1 MEFEKMSIE
10 ELETRR
16 AAIATECEVE
26 GADLDALTEEVRG
39 INAELET
46 RRNAAA
52 QKAEIRAAVAS
63 GEGVVVETMKEE
75 KGKTKMTIE
84 EVRSSKAYIDAYAN
98 YLKTEKDEECRALL
112 TELANVEGASGPL
125 PVPTIAEG
133 RIRTAW
139 DKLGVWNL
147 IRKTYVKGILKVGFE
162 QSSTPAEDHVEGEEA
177 VPEEK
182 LVLGVATLS
191 PVSIKKYI
199 RISDEAMDM
208 GGEEFIDY
216 IYDELAYRIAK
227 AAEDFIMV
235 VINTYG
241 ESSSPS
247 VGEITS
253 DGSDIL
259 SIVAK
264 AVAKLSDEAANPV
277 VVMNKATYAAFKT
290 AQANAQYGV
299 DPFDGLPVY
308 FNSRLDALGASN
320 STMPWLI
327 VGDFGIGAQANFPN
341 GAEIKLKFDDLS
353 EAESDLVKIVGRMY
367 VGMNVVA
374 PNAFCKVVSE
384 GGN

>member
-10 ELETRR
+10 ELEARK
-16 AAIATECEVE
+16 AQIATECEAE
-26 GADLDALTEEVRG
+26 GADLNALTEEIRG
-39 INAELET
+39 INAELEKRKT
-46 RRNAAA
+46 AAA

-63 GEGVVVETMKEE
+63 GQGVVVETMKEE
-75 KGKTKMTIE
+75 KGHNKMTIE

-125 PVPTIAEG
+125 PVPTIVEG

-139 DKLGVWNL
+139 DKLGVWGL

-162 QSSTPAEDHVEGEEA
+162 VSSTPAAPHPEGDEA
-177 VPEEK
+177 PTEEK
-182 LVLGVATLS
+182 LVHGVATLT
-191 PVSIKKYI
+191 PISIKKWI
-199 RISDEAMDM
+199 RISDEALDM
-208 GGEEFIDY
+208 GGEEFLDY

-227 AAEDFIMV
+227 AAEDLIIGAIGRM
-235 VINTYG
+235 G
-241 ESSSPS
+241 ESDSAA
-247 VGEITS
+247 VGVLNS

-264 AVAKLSDEAANPV
+264 AVAKLSDEAANPA

-308 FNSRLDALGASN
+308 FNSSLTALSETT
-320 STMPWLI
+320 STTPWLI
-327 VGDFGIGAQANFPN
+327 VGDFGIGAQVNFPN
-341 GAEIKLKFDDLS
+341 GAEIKVKFDDLS

-367 VGMNVVA
+367 VGFGVVA
-374 PNAFCKVVSE
+374 PHAFCKVV
-384 GGN
+384 NQ

>member
-10 ELETRR
+10 ELETRK
-16 AAIATECEVE
+16 AQIATECEVE

-39 INAELET
+39 INAELEARKT
-46 RRNAAA
+46 AAA

-98 YLKTEKDEECRALL
+98 YIKTNKDEECRALL
-112 TELANVEGASGPL
+112 TEMVEAEDASGPL
-125 PVPTIAEG
+125 PVPTIVES

-139 DKLGVWNL
+139 DKLGVWGL
-147 IRKTYVKGILKVGFE
+147 ILKTYVKGILKVGFE
-162 QSSTPAEDHVEGEEA
+162 VSSTPAAFHVEGDEA
-177 VPEEK
+177 PAEEK
-182 LVLGVATLS
+182 LVLGVATLT
-191 PVSIKKYI
+191 PISIKKWI
-199 RISDEAMDM
+199 RISDEALDM
-208 GGEEFIDY
+208 GGEEFLDY

-227 AAEDFIMV
+227 AAEDSIIGAIGRM
-235 VINTYG
+235 G
-241 ESSSPS
+241 ESDSAA
-247 VGEITS
+247 VGVLNS

-264 AVAKLSDEAANPV
+264 AVAKLSDEAASPV

-308 FNSRLDALGASN
+308 FNSSLTALSETT
-320 STMPWLI
+320 STTPWLI
-327 VGDFGIGAQANFPN
+327 VGDFGIGAQVNFPN
-341 GAEIKLKFDDLS
+341 GTEMKIKFDDLS
-353 EAESDLVKIVGRMY
+353 EAESDLVKVVGRMY
-367 VGMNVVA
+367 MGFGVVA
-374 PNAFCKVVSE
+374 PRAFCKVV
-384 GGN
+384 NQ

>member
-10 ELETRR
+10 ELETRK
-16 AAIATECEVE
+16 AQIATECEVE

-39 INAELET
+39 INAELEA

-98 YLKTEKDEECRALL
+98 YIKTEKDEECRALL
-112 TELANVEGASGPL
+112 TEMAYEDNQSGPL
-125 PVPTIAEG
+125 PVPTIVEG

-139 DKLGVWNL
+139 EKLGVWSL
-147 IRKTYVKGILKVGFE
+147 VRKTYVKGILKVGFE
-162 QSSTPAEDHVEGEEA
+162 QSSTPAQFHEEGDEA
-177 VPEEK
+177 ISEEK
-182 LVLGVATLS
+182 LVLGIATLT
-191 PVSIKKYI
+191 PNSIKKFI
-199 RISDEAMDM
+199 RISDEALDM
-208 GGEEFIDY
+208 GGEEFLDY
-216 IYDELAYRIAK
+216 ICDELAYRIAK
-227 AAEDFIMV
+227 AAEDAI
-235 VINTYG
+235 ING
-241 ESSSPS
+241 IGLDDESSSPA
-247 VGEITS
+247 VGALTS

-277 VVMNKATYAAFKT
+277 VVMNKLTYAAFKT

-308 FNSRLDALGASN
+308 FNSSLSALSGTTSPV
-320 STMPWLI
+320 PWLI

-367 VGMNVVA
+367 VGLGVVA
-374 PNAFCKVVSE
+374 PKAFCQVA
-384 GGN
+384 NQ

>member
-16 AAIATECEVE
+16 AAIATECEAE
-26 GADLDALTEEVRG
+26 GADLDALMEEVRG
-39 INAELET
+39 INAELEA

-75 KGKTKMTIE
+75 KGKDKMTIE

-98 YLKTEKDEECRALL
+98 YLKTNKDEECRALL
-112 TELANVEGASGPL
+112 TEMVEAEGASGPL
-125 PVPTIAEG
+125 PVPTIVES

-139 DKLGVWNL
+139 DKLGVWSL

-162 QSSTPAEDHVEGEEA
+162 VSSTPAAFHVEGDEA
-177 VPEEK
+177 PTEEK

-191 PVSIKKYI
+191 PISLKKYI

-208 GGEEFIDY
+208 SGEEFLDY

-227 AAEDFIMV
+227 AAEDSIIGAIGRM
-235 VINTYG
+235 G

-247 VGEITS
+247 VGELTS
-253 DGSDIL
+253 NGSDIL

-277 VVMNKATYAAFKT
+277 VVMNKATYAAFRT

-308 FNSRLDALGASN
+308 FNSSLSALSGTTSPV
-320 STMPWLI
+320 PWLI

-367 VGMNVVA
+367 VGLGVVA
-374 PNAFCKVVSE
+374 PKAFCQVA
-384 GGN
+384 NQ

>member
-16 AAIATECEVE
+16 AAIATECEAE

-39 INAELET
+39 INAELEARKT
-46 RRNAAA
+46 AAA

-75 KGKTKMTIE
+75 KGKDKMTIE

-98 YLKTEKDEECRALL
+98 YIKTNKDEECRALL
-112 TELANVEGASGPL
+112 TEMAEAEDASGPL
-125 PVPTIAEG
+125 PVPTIVES

-139 DKLGVWNL
+139 DKLGVWGL

-162 QSSTPAEDHVEGEEA
+162 VSSTPAAFHVEGTEA
-177 VPEEK
+177 PTEEK
-182 LVLGVATLS
+182 LVLGVATLT
-191 PVSIKKYI
+191 PISIKKWI
-199 RISDEAMDM
+199 RISDEALDM
-208 GGEEFIDY
+208 GGEEFLDY

-227 AAEDFIMV
+227 AAEDSIIGAIGRM
-235 VINTYG
+235 G
-241 ESSSPS
+241 ESDSAA
-247 VGEITS
+247 VGVLNS

-264 AVAKLSDEAANPV
+264 AVAKLSDEAASPV

-308 FNSRLDALGASN
+308 FNSSLTALSETT
-320 STMPWLI
+320 STTPWLI
-327 VGDFGIGAQANFPN
+327 VGDFGIGAQVNFPN
-341 GAEIKLKFDDLS
+341 GTEMKIKFDDLS
-353 EAESDLVKIVGRMY
+353 EAESDLVKVVGRMY
-367 VGMNVVA
+367 MGFGVVA
-374 PNAFCKVVSE
+374 PRAFCKVV
-384 GGN
+384 NQ

>member
-16 AAIATECEVE
+16 AAIATECEAE

-39 INAELET
+39 INAELEA

-98 YLKTEKDEECRALL
+98 YIKTEKDEECRALL
-112 TELANVEGASGPL
+112 TDQANVQDASGPL
-125 PVPTIAEG
+125 PVPTIVEG

-139 DKLGVWNL
+139 EKLGVWNL
-147 IRKTYVKGILKVGFE
+147 VRKTYVKGILKVGFE
-162 QSSTPAEDHVEGEEA
+162 VSSTPADVHIEGEEA
-177 VPEEK
+177 PTEEK
-182 LVLGVATLS
+182 LVLGVARLIPAS
-191 PVSIKKYI
+191 LKKWI
-199 RISDEAMDM
+199 RISDEALDM
-208 GGEEFIDY
+208 GGEEFLDY

-227 AAEDFIMV
+227 AAEDATVSGIGER
-235 VINTYG
+235 G
-241 ESSSPS
+241 ESNIPA
-247 VGEITS
+247 VGELTS

-308 FNSRLDALGASN
+308 FNSSLDALSSTTSSN
-320 STMPWLI
+320 PWLI
-327 VGDFGIGAQANFPN
+327 VGDFGVGAQANFPN
-341 GAEIKLKFDDLS
+341 GAEIKVKFDDLS
-353 EAESDLVKIVGRMY
+353 EAESDLVKVVGRMY
-367 VGMNVVA
+367 VGLGVVA
-374 PNAFCKVVSE
+374 PNAFCKVV
-384 GGN
+384 NQ

>member
-39 INAELET
+39 INAELEA

-112 TELANVEGASGPL
+112 TDQTNVQDASGPL
-125 PVPTIAEG
+125 PVPTIVEG

-139 DKLGVWNL
+139 DKLGVWGL

-162 QSSTPAEDHVEGEEA
+162 VSSTPAAFHVEGTEAPTEER
-177 VPEEK
+177 
-182 LVLGVATLS
+182 LVLGVATLT
-191 PVSIKKYI
+191 PVSIKKWI
-199 RISDEAMDM
+199 RISDEALDM
-208 GGEEFIDY
+208 GGEEFLDY

-227 AAEDFIMV
+227 AAEDSIIGAIGRM
-235 VINTYG
+235 G
-241 ESSSPS
+241 ESDSAA
-247 VGEITS
+247 VGVLNS

-264 AVAKLSDEAANPV
+264 AVAKLSDEAASPV

-308 FNSRLDALGASN
+308 FNSSLTALSETT
-320 STMPWLI
+320 STTPWLI

-341 GAEIKLKFDDLS
+341 GTEMKIKFDDLS
-353 EAESDLVKIVGRMY
+353 EAESDLVKVVGRMY
-367 VGMNVVA
+367 IGFGVVA
-374 PNAFCKVVSE
+374 PRAFCKVV
-384 GGN
+384 NQ

>member
-39 INAELET
+39 INAELEA
-46 RRNAAA
+46 RRTAAA
-52 QKAEIRAAVAS
+52 KKAEIRAAVAS

-75 KGKTKMTIE
+75 KGKDKMTIE

-98 YLKTEKDEECRALL
+98 YIKTNKDEECRALL
-112 TELANVEGASGPL
+112 TDQANVQNASGPL
-125 PVPTIAEG
+125 PVPTIVEG

-139 DKLGVWNL
+139 DKLGVWGL

-162 QSSTPAEDHVEGEEA
+162 VSSTAADIHAEGTEAPTEER
-177 VPEEK
+177 
-182 LVLGVATLS
+182 LVLGVATLT
-191 PVSIKKYI
+191 PVSIKKWI
-199 RISDEAMDM
+199 RISDEALDM
-208 GGEEFIDY
+208 GGEEFLYY

-227 AAEDFIMV
+227 AAEDGIMAE
-235 VINTYG
+235 IGSYG
-241 ESSSPS
+241 ESSSPA
-247 VGEITS
+247 VGVLTS
-253 DGSDIL
+253 NGSDIL

-277 VVMNKATYAAFKT
+277 VVMNKLTYAAFKT

-308 FNSRLDALGASN
+308 FNSSLSALSTTTSSN
-320 STMPWLI
+320 PWLI

-341 GAEIKLKFDDLS
+341 GTEMKIKFDDLS
-353 EAESDLVKIVGRMY
+353 EAESDLVKVVGRMY
-367 VGMNVVA
+367 IGMGIVA
-374 PNAFCKVVSE
+374 PHAFCKVV
-384 GGN
+384 NQ

>member
-10 ELETRR
+10 ELETRK
-16 AAIATECEVE
+16 AQIATECEAE

-39 INAELET
+39 INAELEA

-98 YLKTEKDEECRALL
+98 YIKTNKDEECRALL
-112 TELANVEGASGPL
+112 TETGFADGASGPL
-125 PVPTIAEG
+125 PVPTIVEG

-139 DKLGVWNL
+139 DKLGVWSL

-162 QSSTPAEDHVEGEEA
+162 VSSTPAAGHVEGEAA
-177 VPEEK
+177 VSEEK
-182 LVLGVATLS
+182 LVLGIATLT
-191 PVSIKKYI
+191 PASIKKFI

-208 GGEEFIDY
+208 GGEEFLDY
-216 IYDELAYRIAK
+216 IYDELAYRIGK
-227 AAEDFIMV
+227 FAEDNLVGGIGSM
-235 VINTYG
+235 G
-241 ESSSPS
+241 ESSSPA
-247 VGEITS
+247 VGELTS
-253 DGSDIL
+253 NGSDIL

-264 AVAKLSDEAANPV
+264 AVSKLSDEAANPV
-277 VVMNKATYAAFKT
+277 VVMNKATYAAFRT

-308 FNSRLDALGASN
+308 FNSALDALSGTTSAN
-320 STMPWLI
+320 PWLL

-341 GAEIKLKFDDLS
+341 GEEIKLKFDDLS

-367 VGMNVVA
+367 VGFGVVA
-374 PNAFCKVVSE
+374 PHAFCKVV
-384 GGN
+384 NQ

>member
-16 AAIATECEVE
+16 AAIATECEAE

-39 INAELET
+39 INAELEA

-75 KGKTKMTIE
+75 KGKDKMTIE

-112 TELANVEGASGPL
+112 TDQANVQGASGPL
-125 PVPTIAEG
+125 PVPTIVEG

-139 DKLGVWNL
+139 DKLGVWGL

-162 QSSTPAEDHVEGEEA
+162 VSSTAADIHAEGTEAPTEER
-177 VPEEK
+177 
-182 LVLGVATLS
+182 LVLGVTTLT
-191 PVSIKKYI
+191 PASIKKWI
-199 RISDEAMDM
+199 RISDEALDM
-208 GGEEFIDY
+208 GGEEFLDY

-227 AAEDFIMV
+227 AAEDGIMAE
-235 VINTYG
+235 IGSYG
-241 ESSSPS
+241 ESSSPA
-247 VGEITS
+247 VGALTS
-253 DGSDIL
+253 NGSDIL

-277 VVMNKATYAAFKT
+277 VVMNKLTYAAFKT

-308 FNSRLDALGASN
+308 FSSALDALSGTTSSN
-320 STMPWLI
+320 PWLI

-341 GAEIKLKFDDLS
+341 GTEMKIKFDDLS
-353 EAESDLVKIVGRMY
+353 EAESDLVKVVGRMY
-367 VGMNVVA
+367 IGMGIVA
-374 PNAFCKVVSE
+374 PHAFCKVV
-384 GGN
+384 NQ

>member
-39 INAELET
+39 INAELEA

-75 KGKTKMTIE
+75 KGKDKMTIE

-125 PVPTIAEG
+125 PVPTIVEG

-139 DKLGVWNL
+139 DKLGVWGL

-162 QSSTPAEDHVEGEEA
+162 VSSTPAAFHVEGDEA
-177 VPEEK
+177 PAEEK
-182 LVLGVATLS
+182 LVLGVATLT

-199 RISDEAMDM
+199 HISDEAMDLS
-208 GGEEFIDY
+208 GEEFLDY

-227 AAEDFIMV
+227 AAEDSIIGAIGRM
-235 VINTYG
+235 G
-241 ESSSPS
+241 ENDSAA
-247 VGEITS
+247 VGVLNS

-264 AVAKLSDEAANPV
+264 AVAKLSDEAASPV

-308 FNSRLDALGASN
+308 FNSTLSALSETT
-320 STMPWLI
+320 STTPWLI

-353 EAESDLVKIVGRMY
+353 EAESDLVKVVGRMY
-367 VGMNVVA
+367 MGFNVVA
-374 PNAFCKVVSE
+374 PHAFCKVV
-384 GGN
+384 NQ

>member
-16 AAIATECEVE
+16 EAIATECEAE

-39 INAELET
+39 INSELEK

-75 KGKTKMTIE
+75 KGNNKMTIE

-98 YLKTEKDEECRALL
+98 YIKTNKDEECRALL
-112 TELANVEGASGPL
+112 TEMVEVEGASGPL
-125 PVPTIAEG
+125 PVPTIVEG

-139 DKLGVWNL
+139 DKLGVWSL

-162 QSSTPAEDHVEGEEA
+162 VSSTPAAFHVEGDEA
-177 VPEEK
+177 PTEEK
-182 LVLGVATLS
+182 LVLGVATLTPIS
-191 PVSIKKYI
+191 LKKYI
-199 RISDEAMDM
+199 HISDEAMDLS
-208 GGEEFIDY
+208 GEEFLDY

-227 AAEDFIMV
+227 AAEDSIIGAIGRM
-235 VINTYG
+235 G
-241 ESSSPS
+241 ESSSPA
-247 VGEITS
+247 VGALTS
-253 DGSDIL
+253 NGSDIL

-277 VVMNKATYAAFKT
+277 VVMNKATYAAFRT

-308 FNSRLDALGASN
+308 FNSSLSALSGTT
-320 STMPWLI
+320 STTPWLI

-353 EAESDLVKIVGRMY
+353 EAESDLVKVVGRMY
-367 VGMNVVA
+367 MGFGVVA
-374 PNAFCKVVSE
+374 PRAFCKVV
-384 GGN
+384 NQ

>member
-10 ELETRR
+10 ELETRK
-16 AAIATECEVE
+16 AQIATECEVE

-39 INAELET
+39 INAELEA

-75 KGKTKMTIE
+75 KGNNKMTIE

-125 PVPTIAEG
+125 PVPTIVEG

-162 QSSTPAEDHVEGEEA
+162 QSSTPATGHLEGTEA
-177 VPEEK
+177 PTEEK
-182 LVLGVATLS
+182 LVLGIATLT
-191 PVSIKKYI
+191 PYSIKKWI
-199 RISDEAMDM
+199 RISDEALDM
-208 GGEEFIDY
+208 GGEEFLDY

-227 AAEDFIMV
+227 ATEDATVSEIGEM
-235 VINTYG
+235 G
-241 ESSSPS
+241 ESNIPA
-247 VGEITS
+247 VGELTS

-277 VVMNKATYAAFKT
+277 VVMNKATYAAFRT
-290 AQANAQYGV
+290 AQANAHYAV

-308 FNSRLDALGASN
+308 FSSALDAL
-320 STMPWLI
+320 STTTSENPWLI
-327 VGDFGIGAQANFPN
+327 VGDFSIGAQANFPN
-341 GAEIKLKFDDLS
+341 GTEIKVKFDDLS
-353 EAESDLVKIVGRMY
+353 EAESDLVKVVGRMY
-367 VGMNVVA
+367 VGMGIVA
-374 PNAFCKVVSE
+374 PYAFCKVV
-384 GGN
+384 NQ

>member
-10 ELETRR
+10 ELETRK
-16 AAIATECEVE
+16 AQIATECEAE

-39 INAELET
+39 INAELEKRKT
-46 RRNAAA
+46 AAA
-52 QKAEIRAAVAS
+52 RKAEIRAAVAS

-98 YLKTEKDEECRALL
+98 YIKTEKDEECRALL
-112 TELANVEGASGPL
+112 TEMVEAEDASGPL
-125 PVPTIAEG
+125 PVPTIVEG

-139 DKLGVWNL
+139 DKLGVWGL

-162 QSSTPAEDHVEGEEA
+162 VSSTPAAFHVEGDEA
-177 VPEEK
+177 PTEEK
-182 LVLGVATLS
+182 LVLGVATLT
-191 PVSIKKYI
+191 PVSIKKWI
-199 RISDEAMDM
+199 RISDEALDM
-208 GGEEFIDY
+208 GGEEFLDY

-227 AAEDFIMV
+227 AAEDSIIGAIGRM
-235 VINTYG
+235 G
-241 ESSSPS
+241 ENDSAA
-247 VGEITS
+247 VGVLNS
-253 DGSDIL
+253 NGSDIL

-277 VVMNKATYAAFKT
+277 VVMNKATYAAFRT

-308 FNSRLDALGASN
+308 FNSSLSALSGTT
-320 STMPWLI
+320 STTPWLI

-341 GAEIKLKFDDLS
+341 GTEMKIKFDDLS
-353 EAESDLVKIVGRMY
+353 EAESDLVKVVGRMY

-374 PNAFCKVVSE
+374 PNAFCKVV
-384 GGN
+384 NQ

>member
-39 INAELET
+39 INAELEA

-75 KGKTKMTIE
+75 KGKDKMTIE

-98 YLKTEKDEECRALL
+98 YIKTNKDEECRALL

-125 PVPTIAEG
+125 PVPTIVEG

-139 DKLGVWNL
+139 EKLGVWDMV
-147 IRKTYVKGILKVGFE
+147 RKTYVKGILKVGFE
-162 QSSTPAEDHVEGEEA
+162 VSSTPAVTHEEGDEA
-177 VPEEK
+177 PDEEK

-191 PVSIKKYI
+191 PVSVKKWI
-199 RISDEAMDM
+199 RISDEALDM
-208 GGEEFIDY
+208 GGEEFLDY

-227 AAEDFIMV
+227 AAEDGI
-235 VINTYG
+235 IAGIGRSG
-241 ESSSPS
+241 ESSAPA
-247 VGEITS
+247 VGELTS
-253 DGSDIL
+253 NGSDIL

-277 VVMNKATYAAFKT
+277 IVMNKATYAAFKV

-308 FNSRLDALGASN
+308 FNSSLIALSEATSQI
-320 STMPWLI
+320 PWLI

-367 VGMNVVA
+367 VGMGIVA
-374 PNAFCKVVSE
+374 PHAFCKVV
-384 GGN
+384 NQ

>member
-16 AAIATECEVE
+16 AAIATECEAE

-39 INAELET
+39 INAELEA
-46 RRNAAA
+46 RRTAAA

-112 TELANVEGASGPL
+112 TEMAYEENQSGPL
-125 PVPTIAEG
+125 PVPTIVEG

-139 DKLGVWNL
+139 EKLGVWSL
-147 IRKTYVKGILKVGFE
+147 VRKTYVKGILKVGFE
-162 QSSTPAEDHVEGEEA
+162 VSSTPAQFHVENDEA
-177 VPEEK
+177 ISEEK
-182 LVLGVATLS
+182 LVLGIATLT
-191 PVSIKKYI
+191 PNSIKKFI
-199 RISDEAMDM
+199 RISDEALDM
-208 GGEEFIDY
+208 GGEEFLDY

-227 AAEDFIMV
+227 AAEDAI
-235 VINTYG
+235 ING
-241 ESSSPS
+241 IGLEDESSSPS
-247 VGEITS
+247 VGELTS
-253 DGSDIL
+253 NGSDIL

-308 FNSRLDALGASN
+308 FNSTLSALSGTT
-320 STMPWLI
+320 STTPWLI

-341 GAEIKLKFDDLS
+341 GAEIKIKFDDLS
-353 EAESDLVKIVGRMY
+353 EAESDLVKVVGRMY
-367 VGMNVVA
+367 VGLGIVA
-374 PNAFCKVVSE
+374 PRAFCKVV
-384 GGN
+384 NQ

>member
-10 ELETRR
+10 ELETRK
-16 AAIATECEVE
+16 AQIATECEVE

-39 INAELET
+39 INAELEARKT
-46 RRNAAA
+46 AAA

-75 KGKTKMTIE
+75 KGKDKMTIE

-98 YLKTEKDEECRALL
+98 YIKTNKDEECRALL
-112 TELANVEGASGPL
+112 TEMVEAEDASGPL
-125 PVPTIAEG
+125 PVPTIVES

-139 DKLGVWNL
+139 DKLGVWSL

-162 QSSTPAEDHVEGEEA
+162 VSSTPAAFHVEGDEA
-177 VPEEK
+177 PAEEK
-182 LVLGVATLS
+182 LVLGVATLT
-191 PVSIKKYI
+191 PVSIKKWI

-208 GGEEFIDY
+208 GGEEFLDY

-227 AAEDFIMV
+227 AAEDSIIGAIGRM
-235 VINTYG
+235 G
-241 ESSSPS
+241 ESDSAA
-247 VGEITS
+247 VGVLNS

-264 AVAKLSDEAANPV
+264 AVAKLSDEAASPV

-308 FNSRLDALGASN
+308 FNSTLSALSETT
-320 STMPWLI
+320 STTPWLI

-341 GAEIKLKFDDLS
+341 GTEMKIKFDDLS
-353 EAESDLVKIVGRMY
+353 EAESDLVKVVGRMY
-367 VGMNVVA
+367 MGFGVVA
-374 PNAFCKVVSE
+374 PRAFCKVV
-384 GGN
+384 NQ

>member
-10 ELETRR
+10 ELEARK
-16 AAIATECEVE
+16 AQIATECEAE
-26 GADLDALTEEVRG
+26 GADLTALTEEIRG
-39 INAELET
+39 INAELEKRKT
-46 RRNAAA
+46 AAA

-63 GEGVVVETMKEE
+63 GQGVVVETMKEE
-75 KGKTKMTIE
+75 KGKDKMTIE

-98 YLKTEKDEECRALL
+98 YIKTNKDEECRALL
-112 TELANVEGASGPL
+112 TEMAELEGASGPL
-125 PVPTIAEG
+125 PVPTIVES

-139 DKLGVWNL
+139 DKLGVWGL

-162 QSSTPAEDHVEGEEA
+162 VSSTPAAFHEEGDEA
-177 VPEEK
+177 PTEEK
-182 LVLGVATLS
+182 LVLGVATLT
-191 PVSIKKYI
+191 PISIKKWI
-199 RISDEAMDM
+199 RVSDEALDM
-208 GGEEFIDY
+208 GGEEFLDY

-227 AAEDFIMV
+227 AAEDFLMV
-235 VINTYG
+235 AINTYG

-247 VGEITS
+247 VGELTS

-308 FNSRLDALGASN
+308 FNSSLDALGAS

-374 PNAFCKVVSE
+374 PNAFCKVSE
-384 GGN
+384 GES

>member
-10 ELETRR
+10 ELEARK
-16 AAIATECEVE
+16 AQIATECEAE

-39 INAELET
+39 INGELEA

-63 GEGVVVETMKEE
+63 GQGVVVETMKEE
-75 KGKTKMTIE
+75 KGHNKMTIE

-98 YLKTEKDEECRALL
+98 YIKTNKDEECRALL
-112 TELANVEGASGPL
+112 TDQANVQDASGPL
-125 PVPTIAEG
+125 PVPIIVEG

-139 DKLGVWNL
+139 DKLGVWGL

-162 QSSTPAEDHVEGEEA
+162 VSSTPAVTHAEGTEA
-177 VPEEK
+177 PTEEK
-182 LVLGVATLS
+182 LVLGVATLT
-191 PVSIKKYI
+191 PASIKKWI

-208 GGEEFIDY
+208 GGEEFLDY

-227 AAEDFIMV
+227 AAEDAIMAE
-235 VINTYG
+235 IGSYG
-241 ESSSPS
+241 ESSSPA
-247 VGEITS
+247 VGVLTS
-253 DGSDIL
+253 NGSDIL

-277 VVMNKATYAAFKT
+277 VVMNKATYAAFRT

-308 FNSRLDALGASN
+308 FSSALDALSGTTSSN
-320 STMPWLI
+320 PWLI

-341 GAEIKLKFDDLS
+341 GTEMKIKFDDLS

-367 VGMNVVA
+367 VGLGVVA
-374 PNAFCKVVSE
+374 PHAFCKVV
-384 GGN
+384 NQ

>member
-39 INAELET
+39 INAELEA

-75 KGKTKMTIE
+75 KGKDKMTIE

-125 PVPTIAEG
+125 PVPTIVEG

-162 QSSTPAEDHVEGEEA
+162 QSSTPATGHLEGTA
-177 VPEEK
+177 APTEEK
-182 LVLGVATLS
+182 LVLGIATLT
-191 PVSIKKYI
+191 PYSIKKWI
-199 RISDEAMDM
+199 RISDEALDM
-208 GGEEFIDY
+208 GGEEFLDY

-227 AAEDFIMV
+227 ATEDATVSELGEM
-235 VINTYG
+235 G
-241 ESSSPS
+241 ESNIPA
-247 VGEITS
+247 VGELTS

-277 VVMNKATYAAFKT
+277 VVMNKATYAAFRT
-290 AQANAQYGV
+290 AQANAHYAV

-308 FNSRLDALGASN
+308 FSSALDALSGTTSEN
-320 STMPWLI
+320 PWLI
-327 VGDFGIGAQANFPN
+327 VGDFSIGAQANFPN
-341 GAEIKLKFDDLS
+341 GAEIKIKFDDLS
-353 EAESDLVKIVGRMY
+353 EAESDLVKVVGRMY
-367 VGMNVVA
+367 VGMGIVA
-374 PNAFCKVVSE
+374 PNAFCKVV
-384 GGN
+384 NQ

>member
-39 INAELET
+39 INAELEA

-63 GEGVVVETMKEE
+63 GEGVVVETVKEE
-75 KGKTKMTIE
+75 KGKDKMTIE

-98 YLKTEKDEECRALL
+98 YIKTNKDEECRALL
-112 TELANVEGASGPL
+112 TEMAEAEDASGPL
-125 PVPTIAEG
+125 PVPTIVEG

-139 DKLGVWNL
+139 DKLGVWSL

-162 QSSTPAEDHVEGEEA
+162 VSSTPAAFHVEGGEA
-177 VPEEK
+177 PAEEK
-182 LVLGVATLS
+182 LVLGVATLT
-191 PVSIKKYI
+191 PISIKKFI
-199 RISDEAMDM
+199 HISDEAMDM
-208 GGEEFIDY
+208 GGEEFLDY

-227 AAEDFIMV
+227 AAEDSIIGAIGRM
-235 VINTYG
+235 G

-247 VGEITS
+247 VGALTS

-308 FNSRLDALGASN
+308 FNSSLSALSGTT
-320 STMPWLI
+320 STTPWLI

-341 GAEIKLKFDDLS
+341 GAEIKLKFDELS
-353 EAESDLVKIVGRMY
+353 EAESDLVKVVGRMY

-374 PNAFCKVVSE
+374 PKAFCKVV
-384 GGN
+384 NQ

>member
-16 AAIATECEVE
+16 AAIATECEAE

-39 INAELET
+39 INAELEKRKT
-46 RRNAAA
+46 AAA

-75 KGKTKMTIE
+75 KGKDKMTIE

-98 YLKTEKDEECRALL
+98 YIKTEKDEECRALL
-112 TELANVEGASGPL
+112 TATGFAEGASGPL
-125 PVPTIAEG
+125 PVPTIVEG

-139 DKLGVWNL
+139 DKLGVWSL

-162 QSSTPAEDHVEGEEA
+162 VSSTPAAPHPEGDEA
-177 VPEEK
+177 PTEEK

-191 PVSIKKYI
+191 PVSVKKWI

-227 AAEDFIMV
+227 AAEDGI
-235 VINTYG
+235 ISAIGQLG
-241 ESSSPS
+241 ESSSPA
-247 VGEITS
+247 VGALTS

-277 VVMNKATYAAFKT
+277 VVMNKMTYAAFRT
-290 AQANAQYGV
+290 AQANAHYAV

-308 FNSRLDALGASN
+308 FKSNLDALSSTTSSN
-320 STMPWLI
+320 PWLI

-367 VGMNVVA
+367 VGMGVVA
-374 PNAFCKVVSE
+374 PHAFCKVV
-384 GGN
+384 NQ

>member
-39 INAELET
+39 INSELEA

-75 KGKTKMTIE
+75 KGKDKMTIE

-98 YLKTEKDEECRALL
+98 YIKTNKDEECRALV
-112 TELANVEGASGPL
+112 TELANVEDASGPL
-125 PVPTIAEG
+125 PVPTIVEG

-147 IRKTYVKGILKVGFE
+147 VRKTYVKGILKVGFE
-162 QSSTPAEDHVEGEEA
+162 VSSTPAAVHAEGDEAPTEER
-177 VPEEK
+177 
-182 LVLGVATLS
+182 LVHGVTTLTPQS
-191 PVSIKKYI
+191 VKKFI

-208 GGEEFIDY
+208 GGEEFLDY

-227 AAEDFIMV
+227 FAEDNLVGSIGSM
-235 VINTYG
+235 G
-241 ESSSPS
+241 ESSAPA
-247 VGEITS
+247 VGELTS

-264 AVAKLSDEAANPV
+264 AVSKLSDEAANPV

-308 FNSRLDALGASN
+308 FNSSLSVLSGTT
-320 STMPWLI
+320 STNPWLI

-367 VGMNVVA
+367 VGLGVVA
-374 PNAFCKVVSE
+374 PHAFCKVV
-384 GGN
+384 NQ

>member
-10 ELETRR
+10 ELKTRR

-39 INAELET
+39 INAELEA

-63 GEGVVVETMKEE
+63 GQGVVVETMKEE
-75 KGKTKMTIE
+75 KGKDKMTIE

-98 YLKTEKDEECRALL
+98 YIKTEKDEECRALL
-112 TELANVEGASGPL
+112 TDQANVQDPSGPL
-125 PVPTIAEG
+125 PVPTIVES

-139 DKLGVWNL
+139 DKLGVWGL

-162 QSSTPAEDHVEGEEA
+162 VSSTPAAPHAEGTEA
-177 VPEEK
+177 PTEEK
-182 LVLGVATLS
+182 LVLGVATLT
-191 PVSIKKYI
+191 PVSIKKWI
-199 RISDEAMDM
+199 RISDEALDM
-208 GGEEFIDY
+208 GGEEFLDY

-227 AAEDFIMV
+227 AAEDSIIGAIGSM
-235 VINTYG
+235 G
-241 ESSSPS
+241 ENDSAA
-247 VGEITS
+247 VGVLNS

-308 FNSRLDALGASN
+308 FNSTLSALSGTT
-320 STMPWLI
+320 STTPWLI

-341 GAEIKLKFDDLS
+341 GTEMKIKFDDLS
-353 EAESDLVKIVGRMY
+353 EAESDLVKVVGRMY
-367 VGMNVVA
+367 MGFGVVA
-374 PNAFCKVVSE
+374 PRAFCKVV
-384 GGN
+384 NQ